1 MHFVRVT
8 WRRAFFL
15 AYPSD
20 RRRVERPEIGGAG
33 WLAGSPRLHGVR
45 ASLLER
51 RVVEEGVRP
60 RIEDLVRKERRFRRV
75 ARDELQLPTMDALEH
90 GAEAVEI
97 HGLLQAI
104 VDRLLDERMIRN
116 LAIAWNVFQTGR
128 GIGKDRRHQVVRQHP
143 LQLRR
148 DLAPAAAPRHGQR
161 NRRVPTPPRL
171 EHRRVEEC
179 LHQHVSRALGVQI
192 AEHVRERERMLWSER
207 QQQRV
212 LGSRRLQLEVE
223 LTAESLSQRQAPGL
237 VDSAPERRMED
248 ELHPAG
254 FIEEPFE
261 HERFLRGDDAQR
273 LTTFAEI
280 VDDLLR
286 RIVLQPGFFRQPSG
300 RRI

>member
-1 MHFVRVT
+1 MNRADFRQTLGSHPYGGVRSLVTLAVIEPDTCRSSRGDQRLEVADHLGAFVRRHESRREEHIVHFVRVT

-15 AYPSD
+15 AYPVD
-20 RRRVERPEIGGAG
+20 RRQVERPEIGGAG

-75 ARDELQLPTMDALEH
+75 ARDELQLATMDALEH

-116 LAIAWNVFQTGR
+116 LAIAGNVLQTGR

-161 NRRVPTPPRL
+161 DRRVPTPPRL

-192 AEHVRERERMLWSER
+192 TEHVRERERMLWSER
-207 QQQRV
+207 QQ
-212 LGSRRLQLEVE
+212 
-223 LTAESLSQRQAPGL
+223 
-237 VDSAPERRMED
+237 
-248 ELHPAG
+248 
-254 FIEEPFE
+254 
-261 HERFLRGDDAQR
+261 
-273 LTTFAEI
+273 
-280 VDDLLR
+280 
-286 RIVLQPGFFRQPSG
+286 
-300 RRI
+300 